1 MYIIATFEQSIFLEL
16 ALSALTHKGLT
27 NEQILA
33 VPLDKR
39 TEPRK
44 LFDTIHSADGFSTMD
59 AAAILGT
66 CLMLLGAVYG
76 YELAWGPIWWGLIGL
91 LTGIAIGFGLKML
104 LLRKTKNGA
113 KAITSEVVLVIRC
126 EDRDRESIEELLW
139 NNTALGVSA
148 IRHLS

>member
-16 ALSALTHKGLT
+16 ALSALTQRGLT
-27 NEQILA
+27 NEHILA

-44 LFDTIHSADGFSTMD
+44 LFDTIHSADGFSMID

-76 YELAWGPIWWGLIGL
+76 YELAWGPIWWGLIGA
-91 LTGIAIGFGLKML
+91 LTGITIGFIFKML
-104 LLRKTKNGA
+104 ILRKTKNGA
-113 KAITSEVVLVIRC
+113 KSITSEVVLLIRC
-126 EDRDRESIEELLW
+126 EERDREAIEALLW
-139 NNTALGVSA
+139 SNTALGVST
-148 IRHLS
+148 IKHLS